1 MPFFAQQSRDQL
13 RQTYFNAWRKH
24 CNKLPLEP
32 LEAQIADVIALH
44 PEYHALFADP
54 DKVLDKD
61 WLPEGGAT
69 NPFLHLGLHLAIRE
83 QVATDRPPGIRAAH
97 QNLLTKTGDAHD
109 TEHRMIECL
118 AEALWSAQRSGRAP
132 DEMAYLAKL
141 AEMARR

>member
-1 MPFFAQQSRDQL
+1 
-13 RQTYFNAWRKH
+13 
-24 CNKLPLEP
+24 
-32 LEAQIADVIALH
+32 
-44 PEYHALFADP
+44 
-54 DKVLDKD
+54 
-61 WLPEGGAT
+61 
-69 NPFLHLGLHLAIRE
+69 
-83 QVATDRPPGIRAAH
+83 VATDRPPGIRAAH